1 MEIADWLF
9 EMASMENSETSRP
22 PHQKSWVGRSVCA
35 HTMTKLV
42 KIFGRNFRVPGPRD
56 VSILGF
62 TL

>member
-35 HTMTKLV
+35 HTMTKL
-42 KIFGRNFRVPGPRD
+42 
-56 VSILGF
+56 
-62 TL
+62 